1 MKVVNIFFIIKS
13 HFIKILKELL
23 KIDNK
28 YGLTNRIRISN
39 AIDKE
44 LWKNLKEYSKESGV
58 PVSRLLDKSIQMFL
72 DSLKKK

>member
-1 MKVVNIFFIIKS
+1 MY
-13 HFIKILKELL
+13 
-23 KIDNK
+23 NK

>member
-1 MKVVNIFFIIKS
+1 M
-13 HFIKILKELL
+13 
-23 KIDNK
+23 DNK

>member
-1 MKVVNIFFIIKS
+1 M
-13 HFIKILKELL
+13 
-23 KIDNK
+23 DNK

-58 PVSRLLDKSIQMFL
+58 PVSRLLDKSLQMSL
-72 DSLKKK
+72 YSLKKK

>member
-1 MKVVNIFFIIKS
+1 M
-13 HFIKILKELL
+13 
-23 KIDNK
+23 DNK

-44 LWKNLKEYSKESGV
+44 FWKNLKEYSKESGV

-72 DSLKKK
+72 YSLKKK